1 MLLRSLGEVVP
12 LFLVFFCFVFFFSP
26 RKSLLNCD
34 DRCFGQSR
42 HSVNFRN
49 SAPDCTRK
57 VTRVSFRFEGIL
69 VARWHI
75 VSLHFC
81 CKNSCNNPLWREG
94 DENATDEKYDLKVWY
109 GLFVFTSVFHLK
121 FNKFVIL
128 VLSYRICDLL
138 LLAFLIGV
146 ENSEPAFGRREAGSR
161 LQEPARGKSDGLLT
175 GIEILEIQD
184 NGTTGLG
191 ESWACNIITK
201 HWIYPV

>member
-1 MLLRSLGEVVP
+1 MTDVLANQDTAWISGIQHLTAPERWPEFLL
-12 LFLVFFCFVFFFSP
+12 
-26 RKSLLNCD
+26 
-34 DRCFGQSR
+34 
-42 HSVNFRN
+42 
-49 SAPDCTRK
+49 
-57 VTRVSFRFEGIL
+57 
-69 VARWHI
+69 
-75 VSLHFC
+75 
-81 CKNSCNNPLWREG
+81 
-94 DENATDEKYDLKVWY
+94 DLKEFLSRDDTSCLCIFAARTHAIIRFGVKETRMQPTKSMISRY
-109 GLFVFTSVFHLK
+109 DMVCLCLLQFFTWNSI
-121 FNKFVIL
+121 NFVIL

>member
-1 MLLRSLGEVVP
+1 MFWPIKTQREFPEFSTWLQPERWPEFLLDL
-12 LFLVFFCFVFFFSP
+12 
-26 RKSLLNCD
+26 K
-34 DRCFGQSR
+34 
-42 HSVNFRN
+42 
-49 SAPDCTRK
+49 
-57 VTRVSFRFEGIL
+57 GIL

-94 DENATDEKYDLKVWY
+94 DENATNEKYDLKVWY

-146 ENSEPAFGRREAGSR
+146 ENSEPVLGRREAGSR
-161 LQEPARGKSDGLLT
+161 LHEPALWKVGWPPDWQRDFG
-175 GIEILEIQD
+175 
-184 NGTTGLG
+184 N
-191 ESWACNIITK
+191 
-201 HWIYPV
+201 YPG